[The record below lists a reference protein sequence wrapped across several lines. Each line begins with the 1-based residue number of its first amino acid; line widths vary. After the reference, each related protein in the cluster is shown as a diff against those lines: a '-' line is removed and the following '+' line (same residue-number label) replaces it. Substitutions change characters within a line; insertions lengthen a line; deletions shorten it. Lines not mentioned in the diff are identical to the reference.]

1 MMNQFRKTKNEK
13 GQGLTEFVL
22 VLAFCAIIGWAASK
36 VGFLDAISAAFDVSK
51 KPEYITAAIGG
62 GGSSVTPTPTPTPD
76 PDPDPNPNPNPNPNP
91 DTTYNEFDWGRID
104 PHLYYKKAYKDE
116 HASRDGGIS
125 FIDFS
130 EEEARQDRLIT
141 DQQALANL
149 ASHFIGLTQKQVSDM
164 MKTGQTGDMGKDS
177 AGDNIVL
184 GHIIPPSKN
193 ETRWMQLSTNK
204 GDDRLKPEYKDE
216 VLKWMKN
223 PTDPD
228 SVEIEDN
235 YMYLVSDYVVSQGW
249 TASSGSNQGCGIHL
263 RLEYDYSGQ
272 FGTYNSVEDVEVVG
286 VHVAIDPGSQKNL
299 QKIASSNGES
309 SAGLDVQVRKI
320 SNDYNLVT
328 YYNTG
333 SAYDINGIYQPRRVL
348 KKDGTVGKIGGSGKT
363 SGLFNWYG
371 ETYANP
377 YFVVGQYLR
386 EFLVKET
393 INSGSGIVAKSYDKG
408 DIIKIGGNFYVVT
421 KSGPQEI
428 NSSANQEN
436 LEKNGMLVKITGN
449 ITKGYPYYI
458 HENDL
463 KLFNTETYYD
473 FRGYAVVLSV
483 GDIYVYVGEKEKS
496 YKITADLV
504 ANGVDSKGD
513 PLFVKVGNVMEM
525 WLDK

>member
-286 VHVAIDPGSQKNL
+286 VHVVVFGGFKPCHLGQRWLAVNVVQQLHGHSSAVKERYCTWLGGCHGLQVAATQEAIIEVSCVARIVATLADAGRCVAIDYGMRCWEGVRVCTCQGCLETDNTFFGQALQAVCGKACQPGMVRQVER
-299 QKIASSNGES
+299 IA
-309 SAGLDVQVRKI
+309 
-320 SNDYNLVT
+320 
-328 YYNTG
+328 
-333 SAYDINGIYQPRRVL
+333 
-348 KKDGTVGKIGGSGKT
+348 KKEDDG
-363 SGLFNWYG
+363 
-371 ETYANP
+371 
-377 YFVVGQYLR
+377 
-386 EFLVKET
+386 
-393 INSGSGIVAKSYDKG
+393 
-408 DIIKIGGNFYVVT
+408 
-421 KSGPQEI
+421 
-428 NSSANQEN
+428 
-436 LEKNGMLVKITGN
+436 
-449 ITKGYPYYI
+449 
-458 HENDL
+458 
-463 KLFNTETYYD
+463 
-473 FRGYAVVLSV
+473 
-483 GDIYVYVGEKEKS
+483 
-496 YKITADLV
+496 
-504 ANGVDSKGD
+504 
-513 PLFVKVGNVMEM
+513 
-525 WLDK
+525 